1 MSFGDLRRELI
12 ETSVS
17 LAPAIAFMIAAQVFV
32 LRMPA
37 AEFAQVLVGLVC
49 TVTGFVLFLQGAKLG
64 LLPLGEGI
72 GSAFI
77 QRRAFTLLL
86 VFGFLLGIVLTVA
99 EPDVRLLTFQLQ
111 ESVGDAVNRG
121 ALIAA
126 AAAGLGLFSVLALI
140 RNAFAIPIAYFLVP
154 GYVLV
159 VALSWFARDDVVTQA
174 FDLGAV
180 TTGPMTVP
188 FLIALGVGVS
198 AVLGGRSRMGSSFGL
213 MAIASI
219 GPVLM
224 VLLWGM
230 FGGSG

>member
-32 LRMPA
+32 LRLPA
-37 AEFAQVLVGLVC
+37 AEFAQVLIGLAC

-86 VFGFLLGIVLTVA
+86 VFGFLLGVVLTVA

-140 RNAFAIPIAYFLVP
+140 RNAFAIPIGWFLVP